1 MSDLTMELTVQTL
14 TTSEAFEKVREL
26 AREIWPP
33 TFSSILSDAQIEY
46 MLDMMYA
53 PEVFLEEQ
61 ARGII
66 WELILNADGQA
77 IGYVSWDCNANDAG
91 KLHEI
96 YLRLQYH
103 GLGLGSKILQ
113 YVKNRC
119 RQLGCQT
126 LQLNVNKQNWKAIRS
141 YRKNGFQIIE
151 SATNDIGND
160 FVMDDFIMRCDLTC
174 EQQIPRGIN
183 PSKQQPET

>member
-1 MSDLTMELTVQTL
+1 M
-14 TTSEAFEKVREL
+14 
-26 AREIWPP
+26 
-33 TFSSILSDAQIEY
+33 TFI
-46 MLDMMYA
+46 
-53 PEVFLEEQ
+53 F
-61 ARGII
+61 
-66 WELILNADGQA
+66 
-77 IGYVSWDCNANDAG
+77 
-91 KLHEI
+91 
-96 YLRLQYH
+96 YL
-103 GLGLGSKILQ
+103 
-113 YVKNRC
+113 KNRC